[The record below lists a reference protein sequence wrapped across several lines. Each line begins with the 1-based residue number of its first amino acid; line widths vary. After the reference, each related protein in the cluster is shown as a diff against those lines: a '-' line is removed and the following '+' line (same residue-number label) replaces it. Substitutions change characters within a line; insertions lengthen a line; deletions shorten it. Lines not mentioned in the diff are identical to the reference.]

1 MLSKTLLLSG
11 LASLTYA
18 ESYVTSIIYPQ
29 PDSVG
34 NFVASVDGD
43 TATATYIL
51 SCPEDKICLQSGDE
65 GSPKAQTYIVA
76 GDRVTMTFESD
87 DAGYEPVIECSV
99 DGTKEADCTYGIGSR
114 KTTGPLERL
123 VIADVTVTAGT
134 ITGASTSAGAAA
146 TETSSTSSDSD
157 SETSSSNAE
166 TTPTATESGDAEE
179 TGATPTGGVARVTGV
194 VGAVAGGFAAALIG
208 GVL

>member
-1 MLSKTLLLSG
+1 MLSKPLLLPA
-11 LASLTYA
+11 LASLAYA

-43 TATATYIL
+43 TATATYVL
-51 SCPEDKICLQSGDE
+51 SCPTDKICLQSGDE
-65 GSPKAQTYIVA
+65 GEPKAQTYIVA
-76 GDRVTMTFESD
+76 GDRVTMTAQSD
-87 DAGYEPVIECSV
+87 DAGYEPIIECSV
-99 DGTKEADCTYGIGSR
+99 DGTKEAECTYGIKGHMETGS
-114 KTTGPLERL
+114 LERL

-134 ITGASTSAGAAA
+134 ITGASTGSGAAA
-146 TETSSTSSDSD
+146 TETSSSD
-157 SETSSSNAE
+157 SETSSEAE
-166 TTPTATESGDAEE
+166 ATPTSTESGDSDAEE

>member
-1 MLSKTLLLSG
+1 MLSKTLLLPA
-11 LASLTYA
+11 LASLAYA

-43 TATATYIL
+43 TAIATYVL
-51 SCPEDKICLQSGDE
+51 SCPTDKICLQSGDE
-65 GSPKAQTYIVA
+65 GEPKAQTYIVA
-76 GDRVTMTFESD
+76 GDRVTMTAQSD
-87 DAGYEPVIECSV
+87 DAGYEPIIECSV
-99 DGTKEADCTYGIGSR
+99 DGTKEADCTYGIKGHME
-114 KTTGPLERL
+114 TGTLERL

-134 ITGASTSAGAAA
+134 ITGASTGSAAAA
-146 TETSSTSSDSD
+146 TETSSSD
-157 SETSSSNAE
+157 SETSSSDTEA
-166 TTPTATESGDAEE
+166 TPTATESADGDE
-179 TGATPTGGVARVTGV
+179 TTPTGGVARVTGV